1 MPPRYFFAAMIT
13 IYVIAVIFMATVFV
27 MLGRYTIGRI
37 RCYRRSR
44 HLANQRMQLL
54 RRLLQLAYVYSP
66 NPALFLKKFRE
77 EVSIGHLE
85 CCDVICN
92 YAEQRQLDAMKSCK
106 RPLKSQDVLL
116 CILLNKGFTPQ
127 ELSVIYGMS
136 NCNSIYV
143 RCSRIRKQCREIMI
157 DKDAAPVKQPVEQIA
172 VATEIEF

>member
-1 MPPRYFFAAMIT
+1 MIPL
-13 IYVIAVIFMATVFV
+13 YVIAVVVTATAFLL
-27 MLGRYTIGRI
+27 LGRYVVGRI

-44 HLANQRMQLL
+44 HLASQRMQLL

-92 YAEQRQLDAMKSCK
+92 YAEQRQLNAMKLRR
-106 RPLKSQDVLL
+106 RPLKNQDVLL

-143 RCSRIRKQCREIMI
+143 RCSRIRKHCGGIRAKERMP
-157 DKDAAPVKQPVEQIA
+157 AKQPADGVA
-172 VATEIEF
+172 VVTELEF